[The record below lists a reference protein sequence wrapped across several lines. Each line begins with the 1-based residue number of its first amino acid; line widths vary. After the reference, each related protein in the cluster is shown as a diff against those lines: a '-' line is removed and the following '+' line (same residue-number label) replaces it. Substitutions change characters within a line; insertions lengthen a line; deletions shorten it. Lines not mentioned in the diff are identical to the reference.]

1 MKKIIF
7 SGALAIVLTSC
18 SVTMP
23 YAVTNNTVGE
33 KRGISKTNLI
43 LGTTGAWGG
52 NIQAGLF
59 STNKNFGVIEAA
71 KKGKIETIGSVDI
84 KTTNYILFK
93 KVEVIVTGE

>member
-1 MKKIIF
+1 
-7 SGALAIVLTSC
+7 
-18 SVTMP
+18 MP

-33 KRGISKTNLI
+33 KKGVSTTNLI
-43 LGTTGAWGG
+43 FGQTGAWGG

-71 KKGKIETIGSVDI
+71 KKGKIDKIGSVDV
-84 KTTNYILFK
+84 KTTNYIFFK